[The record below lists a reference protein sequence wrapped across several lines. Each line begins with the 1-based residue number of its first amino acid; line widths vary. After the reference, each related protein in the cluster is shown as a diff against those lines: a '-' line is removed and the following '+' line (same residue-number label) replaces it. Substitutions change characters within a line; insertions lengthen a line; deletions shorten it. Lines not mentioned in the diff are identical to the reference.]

1 MVSPL
6 TCTVPVLRTTDSG
19 VSIAAPASVKRV
31 RAKSLPALL
40 PASAVLVAPQ
50 AQRLDPAVWV
60 NHCRDLPAGAENARV
75 MPSVTPLPVALD
87 SITLPSPVRLPPVIA
102 TAGAARVARL
112 PSPRVGRAGAA
123 VAAHSHQVGAGSG

>member
-6 TCTVPVLRTTDSG
+6 TCTVPVLRTIDSG

-50 AQRLDPAVWV
+50 AQRLDPALWA

-102 TAGAARVARL
+102 PADPPSLPSL
-112 PSPRVGRAGAA
+112 PSPTFAPPAA
-123 VAAHSHQVGAGSG
+123 PAPSSSH